1 MAMARQQQ
9 SDREN
14 RRLAAH
20 ARVAEQ
26 LRAGYGVEP
35 VVASAREQIEKWQQ
49 GALCSRDYIDAWQNV
64 LAEGPARIA
73 EVLEDPLMRLED
85 IHLILTEAKKI
96 SRHSE
101 FVIAGSLSVLG
112 LPVDVPDLM
121 SHSIDIDYYPLR
133 DPGRADVVTALL
145 GEGRPFHQ
153 QNGYYLDPI
162 SPALPTLPRTWR
174 ERVVRHD
181 FGDVTAIFLD
191 VNDTAI
197 SKYVR
202 GAENDFR
209 WIEVGYDA
217 GLIDI
222 NTIRAHAL
230 SGAHF

>member
-73 EVLEDPLMRLED
+73 EVLEDPSPFGMQMRQNTPFARYLNSD

-145 GEGRPFHQ
+145 GEGRPFH
-153 QNGYYLDPI
+153 
-162 SPALPTLPRTWR
+162 